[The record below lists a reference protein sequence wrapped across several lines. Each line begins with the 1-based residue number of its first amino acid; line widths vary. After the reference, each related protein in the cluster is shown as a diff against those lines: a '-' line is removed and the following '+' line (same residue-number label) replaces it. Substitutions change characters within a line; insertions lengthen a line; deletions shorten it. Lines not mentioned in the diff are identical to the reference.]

1 MPVFDI
7 HTVTAVFGVAVFGG
21 LIGLDRTAAGQFMIS
36 QPIVAAPFM
45 GWVLGDT
52 AAGMVIG
59 AAFELIWV
67 LDIPIGTFVPADS
80 TIGAVSAAAVAIIG
94 SPGGAPLPVIGFSIL
109 LATALVPVTMKAEAM
124 TRAWNSV
131 LADRVM
137 AVSGGSRERALSR
150 AQFAGLAFF
159 FLKSFVIYVLFIPL
173 GVAALA
179 NFGRLPAVI
188 PGAMSLFVKFLPLLG
203 VVIVVR
209 KLSVKAFDQFFFVG
223 IATAALFG
231 QVIHMPALAV
241 LLLTAMAG
249 WLGARFRERRP

>member
-1 MPVFDI
+1 MPVFDT
-7 HTVTAVFGVAVFGG
+7 HTVLAVFGVAVLGG

-80 TIGAVSAAAVAIIG
+80 TIGAVSATAVAAIG

-109 LATALVPVTMKAEAM
+109 LATALVPVTMKAEAL
-124 TRAWNSV
+124 TRAWNST
-131 LADRVM
+131 LADRVL
-137 AVSGGSRERALSR
+137 AVSGEGRERALSR
-150 AQFAGLAFF
+150 AQFSGLAFF

-173 GVAALA
+173 GVAAIA
-179 NFGRLPAVI
+179 NFGRLPDVI
-188 PGAMSLFVKFLPLLG
+188 PRALSLFVKFLPLLG

-223 IATAALFG
+223 IATAALLG
-231 QVIHMPALAV
+231 QVIHAPALVV
-241 LLLTAMAG
+241 LLLTATAG
-249 WLGARFRERRP
+249 WLGARFRERRL